1 MIFYEEMKAELI
13 KIKPDLLKIFENREI
28 IVRKRNDNKFQVHW
42 ADNSEKPYIR
52 VISDL
57 ETMLENYRVFQ
68 NGIGKEINDL
78 LSKSDEKKYKSIL
91 NIIKQD
97 IWFDS
102 KVHAV
107 FIRDDNKFYRSF
119 KGEKLE
125 DFFTESDLNTAKTK
139 MIDICRKE
147 LIESFEV
154 KIESVLV
161 YLENESKW
169 LNQTIQQTKNRK
181 DKSTKFYKHGLKI
194 LKDEPTIAMILLG
207 AALELQMKIKYNMDL
222 LEKDTLGILI
232 GQLKKT
238 KKFPDVNYSLLNEIN
253 VKYIKA
259 KHEVTTVIPVKI
271 VEDLYQKAI
280 VFF

>member
-1 MIFYEEMKAELI
+1 MNFYEEMKKELI
-13 KIKPDLLKIFENREI
+13 KIKPDIFKIFENRNI
-28 IVRKRNDNKFQVHW
+28 IVRKRNESKFQVHW
-42 ADNSEKPYIR
+42 ADNSEKPYITI
-52 VISDL
+52 ISEF
-57 ETMLENYRVFQ
+57 ETMLENYRAFQ
-68 NGIGKEINDL
+68 NGIGREINEL
-78 LSKSDEKKYKSIL
+78 LTKSDEKRFKSIL
-91 NIIKQD
+91 NLIKQD

-107 FIRDDNKFYRSF
+107 FIKVDEKFYRTY
-119 KGEKLE
+119 KGKKLE
-125 DFFTESDLNTAKTK
+125 DFFVKSDLNTAKTK

-147 LIESFEV
+147 LIESCEV
-154 KIESVLV
+154 KIESILI

-169 LNQTIQQTKNRK
+169 LNQTIQQTQNRK
-181 DKSTKFYKHGLKI
+181 DKSSRFYKLGLKI
-194 LKDEPTIAMILLG
+194 LKDEPTAAMILLG
-207 AALELQMKIKYNMDL
+207 VALELQMKIKYKMDL

-232 GQLKKT
+232 GQLKKS